1 MVRTDDLIR
10 WAKENAVDC
19 SLNYVNGWISAD
31 KLLELAQAAKDLEP
45 FVYFPVIKND
55 ENVDSKTNIAGG

>member
-19 SLNYVNGWISAD
+19 SINNVNGWISAD
-31 KLLELAQAAKDLEP
+31 KLLELAKAAKDLEP
-45 FVYFPVIKND
+45 FVYFPVIKRN
-55 ENVDSKTNIAGG
+55 ENNE

>member
-19 SLNYVNGWISAD
+19 SINNVNGWISAD
-31 KLLELAQAAKDLEP
+31 KLLELAKAAK
-45 FVYFPVIKND
+45 I
-55 ENVDSKTNIAGG
+55 